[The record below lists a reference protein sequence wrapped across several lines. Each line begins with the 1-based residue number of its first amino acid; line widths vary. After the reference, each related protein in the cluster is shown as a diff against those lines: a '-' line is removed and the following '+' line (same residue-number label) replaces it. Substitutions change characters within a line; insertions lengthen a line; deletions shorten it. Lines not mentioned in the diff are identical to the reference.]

1 MSDGLCANAFRRTA
15 FVSTLGAVLRLLL
28 IGLATLVLTG
38 GTAGALVQPNDP
50 AWSDQPGPRQ
60 IGLPQ
65 VWETT
70 TGDPSVVIATVDTGA
85 NVIPDLQDAFV
96 PGWDFVDNDAE
107 PQDTHAGAHGSRVAS
122 VIAARGNNQLGMAGV
137 CWGCRVMPIR
147 VSANGSASP
156 GSDRGGDHVRG
167 RSRRASHQCQPQ
179 PSGTPDAA
187 EAAAVKYAIDRDVVV
202 VASAGNAGT
211 ETPQYPGAY
220 PGVLA
225 VGASDDLD
233 ELYFWS
239 SRGPW
244 VSLTAPGCQMVEDVT
259 TPPGTIC
266 GTSFT
271 PAVVAGVAGLLLS
284 RNPSLTGSQIV
295 AALRVTARPVV
306 GVAYGRVDA
315 VAAFRWLGLLN
326 VASPAAAVTPPA
338 ATTPKV
344 TKPAPGQLF
353 TRQTLFETGTFRRG
367 FRSTF
372 RVGKGRFEMQLLT
385 PLASTCSLSLNSPGE
400 LMLAAP
406 AVRNLISLSVR
417 VTAGRYTAEVQCRGA
432 RTRQYSLG
440 VIAMFPR
447 VSP

>member
-1 MSDGLCANAFRRTA
+1 MM
-15 FVSTLGAVLRLLL
+15 LRLLL
-28 IGLATLVLTG
+28 MGLATLALTG
-38 GTAGALVQPNDP
+38 GLAAGAIQPNDP

-85 NVIPDLQDAFV
+85 NGIPDLQDAFV
-96 PGWDFVDNDAE
+96 PGYDFVENDSE
-107 PQDTHAGAHGSRVAS
+107 PQDTHGHGSRVAS
-122 VIAARGNNQLGMAGV
+122 VIAARGNNQIGMAGH
-137 CWGCRVMPIR
+137 CWKCKVLPIR
-147 VSANGSASP
+147 VSANGSATP
-156 GSDRGGDHVRG
+156 DRIATGIRYAVDRGARIINV
-167 RSRRASHQCQPQ
+167 SLSHA
-179 PSGTPDAA
+179 GTPDAT
-187 EAAAVKYAIDRDVVV
+187 EAAAVKYAVDRDVIV

-225 VGASDDLD
+225 VGATDDLD

-244 VSLTAPGCQMVEDVT
+244 VSLTAPGCQMVTDWL

-284 RNPSLTGSQIV
+284 KNPSLTGSQVI

-306 GVAYGRVDA
+306 GVAYGRIDP
-315 VAAFRWLGLLN
+315 VAAFRWLGLL
-326 VASPAAAVTPPA
+326 APTSAPAAAPPA
-338 ATTPKV
+338 ATAAPRVPT
-344 TKPAPGQLF
+344 PAPGQLF
-353 TRQTLFETGTFRRG
+353 TRQTLFETGTFKRG

-372 RVGKGRFEMQLLT
+372 KVGRGRFELQLLT
-385 PLASTCSLSLNSPGE
+385 PLASTCSLSLSKAGE
-400 LMLAAP
+400 LTVAAP
-406 AVRNLISLSVR
+406 ALKNLISLSVR
-417 VTAGRYTAEVQCRGA
+417 VTTGRYTAEVQCRGA

-447 VSP
+447 GAP

>member
-1 MSDGLCANAFRRTA
+1 
-15 FVSTLGAVLRLLL
+15 VLRLLL

-38 GTAGALVQPNDP
+38 GTARALVQPNDP

-96 PGWDFVDNDAE
+96 PGYDFVDNDFE

-147 VSANGSASP
+147 VSRDGSASP
-156 GSDRGGDHVRG
+156 ARIAAGITYAVDRGARIINV
-167 RSRRASHQCQPQ
+167 SLSHA
-179 PSGTPDAA
+179 GTPDAA
-187 EAAAVKYAIDRDVVV
+187 EAAAVKYAIDHDVVV

-211 ETPQYPGAY
+211 DTPQYPGAY

-225 VGASDDLD
+225 VGATDDLD
-233 ELYFWS
+233 DLYFWS

-284 RNPSLTGSQIV
+284 RNPGLTGSQVV
-295 AALRVTARPVV
+295 AALRVTAKPVV
-306 GVAYGRVDA
+306 GVAYGRVDPI
-315 VAAFRWLGLLN
+315 AAFRWLGLLN
-326 VASPAAAVTPPA
+326 TASPAAATPPA
-338 ATTPKV
+338 STTPKV
-344 TKPAPGQLF
+344 PKPAPGQLF

-385 PLASTCSLSLNSPGE
+385 PFASTCSLSLNSPGE
-400 LMLAAP
+400 LMVAAP

-417 VTAGRYTAEVQCRGA
+417 VAAGRYTAEVQCRGA

>member
-1 MSDGLCANAFRRTA
+1 MM
-15 FVSTLGAVLRLLL
+15 RLLL
-28 IGLATLVLTG
+28 MGLATLALTG
-38 GTAGALVQPNDP
+38 GAAVGAVQPDDP
-50 AWSDQPGPRQ
+50 AWAEQLGARQ

-85 NVIPDLQDAFV
+85 NGIPDLQGAFV
-96 PGWDFVDNDAE
+96 PGYDFVENDFE
-107 PQDTHAGAHGSRVAS
+107 PQDTHGHGSRVAS
-122 VIAARGNNQLGMAGV
+122 VLAARGNNQIGMAGH

-156 GSDRGGDHVRG
+156 GRIAAGIRYAVDRGARIINV
-167 RSRRASHQCQPQ
+167 SLSHPG
-179 PSGTPDAA
+179 SADAA
-187 EAAAVKYAIDRDVVV
+187 EAAAVKYAIDRDVIV

-233 ELYFWS
+233 ALYFWS
-239 SRGPW
+239 SFGPW
-244 VSLTAPGCQMVEDVT
+244 VSLTAPGCQMVTDWV

-271 PAVVAGVAGLLLS
+271 PAVVSAVAGLLLS
-284 RNPSLTGSQIV
+284 KNPSLTGSQVV

-306 GVAYGRVDA
+306 GVAYGRVDP
-315 VAAFRWLGLLN
+315 VAAFRWLGLL
-326 VASPAAAVTPPA
+326 APTSSPAAAPPPA
-338 ATTPKV
+338 TDAPRVPT
-344 TKPAPGQLF
+344 PAPGQLF

-372 RVGKGRFEMQLLT
+372 RVGRGRFEMQLLT
-385 PLASTCSLSLNSPGE
+385 PLASTCSLSLSSAGE
-400 LMLAAP
+400 LTVAAP
-406 AVRNLISLSVR
+406 AVKNLISLSVR

-447 VSP
+447 GFP

>member
-1 MSDGLCANAFRRTA
+1 M
-15 FVSTLGAVLRLLL
+15 LRLLL

-96 PGWDFVDNDAE
+96 PGWDFVDNDFE

-156 GSDRGGDHVRG
+156 ARIAAGITYAVDRGARIINV
-167 RSRRASHQCQPQ
+167 SLSHA
-179 PSGTPDAA
+179 GTPDAA

-284 RNPSLTGSQIV
+284 RNPGLTGSQIV

-306 GVAYGRVDA
+306 GVAYGRVDP

-326 VASPAAAVTPPA
+326 AASPAAAHA
-338 ATTPKV
+338 AGGHD
-344 TKPAPGQLF
+344 ADACRSL
-353 TRQTLFETGTFRRG
+353 RRASG
-367 FRSTF
+367 SRGRRSS
-372 RVGKGRFEMQLLT
+372 RRARSGAGSARRSGSGKGDSR
-385 PLASTCSLSLNSPGE
+385 CSCSHRSR
-400 LMLAAP
+400 AP
-406 AVRNLISLSVR
+406 AHSPS
-417 VTAGRYTAEVQCRGA
+417 
-432 RTRQYSLG
+432 TRRAS
-440 VIAMFPR
+440 
-447 VSP
+447 

>member
-15 FVSTLGAVLRLLL
+15 FVSTLRAVLRLLL

-107 PQDTHAGAHGSRVAS
+107 PQDTHTGAHGSRVAS

-147 VSANGSASP
+147 VSANGSATP
-156 GSDRGGDHVRG
+156 ARIAAGITYAVDRGARVINV
-167 RSRRASHQCQPQ
+167 SLSHA
-179 PSGTPDAA
+179 GTPDAA

-284 RNPSLTGSQIV
+284 RNPNLTGSQVV

-326 VASPAAAVTPPA
+326 VASPAAAAPA
-338 ATTPKV
+338 ASPTPRV
-344 TKPAPGQLF
+344 PKPAPGQLF
-353 TRQTLFETGTFRRG
+353 TRQTVFETGTFRRG

-372 RVGKGRFEMQLLT
+372 KVGKGRFELQLLT

-400 LMLAAP
+400 LRLAAP
-406 AVRNLISLSVR
+406 AVKNLISLSVR

>member
-1 MSDGLCANAFRRTA
+1 MM
-15 FVSTLGAVLRLLL
+15 RLLL
-28 IGLATLVLTG
+28 MGLATLALTG
-38 GTAGALVQPNDP
+38 GAAVGAVQPDDP
-50 AWSDQPGPRQ
+50 VWAEQLGARQ

-85 NVIPDLQDAFV
+85 NGIPDLQDAFV
-96 PGWDFVDNDAE
+96 PGYDFVENDFE
-107 PQDTHAGAHGSRVAS
+107 PQDTHGHGSRVAS
-122 VIAARGNNQLGMAGV
+122 VIAARGNNQIGMAGH

-147 VSANGSASP
+147 VSANGLASP
-156 GSDRGGDHVRG
+156 ARIAAGIRYAVDQGARIINVSLSHPGSPD
-167 RSRRASHQCQPQ
+167 
-179 PSGTPDAA
+179 GT
-187 EAAAVKYAIDRDVVV
+187 EAAAVAYAISRDVVV
-202 VASAGNAGT
+202 VASAGNSGT

-233 ELYFWS
+233 TLYFWS
-239 SRGPW
+239 SFGPW
-244 VSLTAPGCQMVEDVT
+244 VSLTAPGCQMVEDWM

-271 PAVVAGVAGLLLS
+271 PAVVSAVAGLLLS
-284 RNPSLTGSQIV
+284 KNPSLTGSQVV

-306 GVAYGRVDA
+306 GVAYGRVDP
-315 VAAFRWLGLLN
+315 VAAFRWLGLL
-326 VASPAAAVTPPA
+326 APTSAPAAAPPPA
-338 ATTPKV
+338 NATPRAPT
-344 TKPAPGQLF
+344 PAPGQLF
-353 TRQTLFETGTFRRG
+353 TRQTLFETGTFKRG

-372 RVGKGRFEMQLLT
+372 RVGRGRFEMQLLT
-385 PLASTCSLSLNSPGE
+385 PLASTCSLSLSSAGE
-400 LMLAAP
+400 LTVAAP
-406 AVRNLISLSVR
+406 AVKNLISLSVR

-447 VSP
+447 GFP